1 MEDINLTENIDS
13 VDRKNN
19 TKEEYTSEEMNQ
31 MIDQVLEGIVQKITV
46 IMDQQQITIRG
57 LGEMADVNY
66 SHLSR
71 MFNRQTRIGLTTLI
85 KVAYALHIS
94 PCDLFPYDV
103 NKRKTNGQRFDEIT
117 KDIDVKKRNFLLT
130 ICADYVREWRRI
142 KRF

>member
-1 MEDINLTENIDS
+1 MEDINLAENIDS
-13 VDRKNN
+13 VDRRNN

-117 KDIDVKKRNFLLT
+117 RDIDVKKRNFLLT

>member
-13 VDRKNN
+13 ADRRNN

-31 MIDQVLEGIVQKITV
+31 MIDQVLEGIVQKIIV

-71 MFNRQTRIGLTTLI
+71 MFNRQTRIGLPTLI

-94 PCDLFPYDV
+94 PCDLFPYDI

>member
-1 MEDINLTENIDS
+1 MEDIYLTENIDS
-13 VDRKNN
+13 ADRRNN
-19 TKEEYTSEEMNQ
+19 TKEKCTSEEMNQ

-57 LGEMADVNY
+57 LGEMADVSY
-66 SHLSR
+66 VHLSR

-94 PCDLFPYDV
+94 PCDLFPYDI

-117 KDIDVKKRNFLLT
+117 RDIDVKKRNFLLT
-130 ICADYVREWRRI
+130 ICVDYVREWRRI

>member
-1 MEDINLTENIDS
+1 MEDINLAENIDS
-13 VDRKNN
+13 VDRRNN
-19 TKEEYTSEEMNQ
+19 TKEEYTPEEMNQ

-117 KDIDVKKRNFLLT
+117 RDIDVKKRNFLLT

>member
-13 VDRKNN
+13 VDRRNN

>member
-13 VDRKNN
+13 VDRRNN

-31 MIDQVLEGIVQKITV
+31 MIDQELEGIVQKITV
-46 IMDQQQITIRG
+46 IMDQRQITIRG

-85 KVAYALHIS
+85 KVAYALRIS

>member
-13 VDRKNN
+13 VDQRNN

>member
-1 MEDINLTENIDS
+1 MEDIYLTENIDS
-13 VDRKNN
+13 VDRRNN
-19 TKEEYTSEEMNQ
+19 TKEKCTSEEMNQ

-57 LGEMADVNY
+57 LGEMADVSY
-66 SHLSR
+66 VHLSR

-94 PCDLFPYDV
+94 PCDLFPYDI

-117 KDIDVKKRNFLLT
+117 RDIDVKKRNFLLT
-130 ICADYVREWRRI
+130 ICVDYVREWRRI